1 MISTDEK
8 EKILVVD
15 DAPVVLR
22 VIRKILSS
30 RGYTIITANSAL
42 EAISILESE
51 AIDLV
56 ITDYKMPNVS
66 GLDLIRHVREN
77 FRNTEVI
84 MITGYPSIEGAVE
97 AVKTGAEEYLTKPFT
112 GEELL
117 NAVKRVLDKAHM
129 KKAHKGRT
137 AAAPFTSYGL
147 IGHSPAMRALYSSIA
162 KAASS
167 NEAVLITGESG
178 AGKEFLARVIHY
190 NSLRAFTPFM
200 TINCAMIPE
209 ELFESELNGH
219 FEGMLAGSKEPKP
232 EFTRTSLHGTIF
244 LKGIHTLSSARQATL
259 LRILHNAGANPQG
272 MGIPHKE
279 GVRLISSA
287 SRDILS
293 MVRRNTFRED
303 LYFLLGCI
311 TIAVPPLR
319 ERKDDILPLVL
330 QSASSSSKALGREI
344 PHFTDAA
351 IDFLKNYSWP
361 GNVQEL
367 ENTID
372 YAIREHDSPV
382 IEHTTITGHM
392 RSFHK
397 EEINLRNSLDIVQ
410 CEYIQKVLKSVH
422 GNKTKAAEILGVDR
436 KTLRKKLLFAEQ
448 SQAESKPASPRKH
461 KKVRKSKNQA

>member
-1 MISTDEK
+1 MTSTDEK

-30 RGYTIITANSAL
+30 RGYIIITANSAL
-42 EAISILESE
+42 EAISTLESE
-51 AIDLV
+51 SIDLV

-66 GLDLIRHVREN
+66 GLDLIRHIREN
-77 FRNTEVI
+77 FKNTEVI

-117 NAVKRVLDKAHM
+117 SAVKRVIDKAHL
-129 KKAHKGRT
+129 KKAHRGRST
-137 AAAPFTSYGL
+137 VAPFTPYGL
-147 IGHSPAMRALYSSIA
+147 IGHSPAMRALFSNIA

-167 NEAVLITGESG
+167 NESVLITGESG
-178 AGKEFLARVIHY
+178 TGKELLARIIHY

-200 TINCAMIPE
+200 TINCSMIPE

-219 FEGMLAGSKEPKP
+219 FEGIIAGSKEPKP
-232 EFTRTSLHGTIF
+232 EFTHTALHGTIF
-244 LKGIHTLSSARQATL
+244 LKGIHTLSPARQATL

-272 MGIPHKE
+272 TALTHKE

-311 TIAVPPLR
+311 SIAIPPLR
-319 ERKDDILPLVL
+319 DRKEDILPLVL
-330 QSASSSSKALGREI
+330 QGASSSSKAFGRDT

-367 ENTID
+367 ENLID
-372 YAIREHDSPV
+372 YAVKEHDSPV
-382 IEHTTITGHM
+382 IELSTVTGHM
-392 RSFHK
+392 RIHQK
-397 EEINLRNSLDIVQ
+397 EELNLKNSLDIVQ

-448 SQAESKPASPRKH
+448 NLTEAPAKLPRKH
-461 KKVRKSKNQA
+461 KKVRKNKS